1 MSNKWPAQMAWSVRS
16 LVSPQSWKWLE
27 DVAATTVLLLTSDD
41 AGLKER
47 DMWTFGRKIAA
58 GFTLAFLLLVVIG
71 GGVVLLHKQ
80 LAQPSDCVCH
90 TPATMEH
97 PRPH

>member
-71 GGVVLLHKQ
+71 GGADRSIKQ
-80 LAQPSDCVCH
+80 RARTSHLVAPCPQGLEDIAPV
-90 TPATMEH
+90 
-97 PRPH
+97 